1 MIGVSGNK
9 QLGLPYGCM
18 INRLLSEL
26 GVRVLEDD
34 EFAFP
39 SRPFTKKTVSQSQDH
54 VKGESSRAGISAGTT
69 AGLAEEAEFDAAAAG
84 GEEDAIPP
92 VPPRA
97 FHDQL
102 QHFEE
107 VMTRRLDFLDA
118 RFDAFD
124 GRLGQLEQTAAHT
137 TSQLD
142 HIISL
147 LTLQQPPPSSGT

>member
-1 MIGVSGNK
+1 
-9 QLGLPYGCM
+9 M

-26 GVRVLEDD
+26 EVRVLEDD

-39 SRPFTKKTVSQSQDH
+39 SRPFTKKTVSQSRAH
-54 VKGESSRAGISAGTT
+54 VKGESSPAGTSAGTT
-69 AGLAEEAEFDAAAAG
+69 AGLAEEVELDAAAAG

-107 VMTRRLDFLDA
+107 AMTQRLDFLDA
-118 RFDAFD
+118 RFEAFD
-124 GRLGQLEQTAAHT
+124 GRLSQLEQTAVHT
-137 TSQLD
+137 TSQLA

-147 LTLQQPPPSSGT
+147 LQLQQPPPPPGV